1 MHAAK
6 DPAAGG
12 AVGGGGGARVWAEAQ
27 GTRTLVASTSLVAF
41 PRLRAAAAAAQKQE
55 HRPDDQHAHPQ
66 SQRRTAA
73 RRRVTREEEGD
84 TVAAWRVASAAHIA
98 QPAERERHAW
108 LLRPP
113 SPRRVGCRCRCC
125 RCCHRAPASAAGR
138 RDQVRTLQVVPA
150 HSQRESRC
158 PARSAEPCTERK
170 QSLPRGSLWNY
181 RRGDRGAVRCKR
193 RRRPGRGKADADG
206 LRFDQ
211 HRRVP
216 CLRHETVSAAPAR
229 LCGRPSCRPF
239 VAATRQRESSASWG
253 WVYKRRGETSGRRR

>member
-27 GTRTLVASTSLVAF
+27 GMRTLVAF
-41 PRLRAAAAAAQKQE
+41 RLRAAAAAAQKQE

-125 RCCHRAPASAAGR
+125 RCCHRAPASAAGAPPRSGTDARSRWSR
-138 RDQVRTLQVVPA
+138 RTA
-150 HSQRESRC
+150 RES
-158 PARSAEPCTERK
+158 PAVPPGALSRALSANNLCREEAYGTIAEVT
-170 QSLPRGSLWNY
+170 
-181 RRGDRGAVRCKR
+181 AE
-193 RRRPGRGKADADG
+193 
-206 LRFDQ
+206 RFDAN
-211 HRRVP
+211 
-216 CLRHETVSAAPAR
+216 AAATPR
-229 LCGRPSCRPF
+229 QSSCRC
-239 VAATRQRESSASWG
+239 
-253 WVYKRRGETSGRRR
+253 